1 MGGSREDLSID
12 GASGSAT
19 SPGKWGKALA
29 EGALGLLVAALAI
42 AACAPRTSPKPTE
55 TIDGSTSLPST
66 KTPTPSST
74 ETSTPIP
81 VPTIAPGLDSPLGAD
96 WPAIDLETAP
106 YVGLLYTHSPEGVVN
121 VIGSVDADHLVLI
134 TNDRVV
140 LLAVEDLSPTWIME
154 TEGFGDLISATMDPH
169 TLVLAF
175 REGGV
180 RLVEISSGAELHGF
194 DINLI
199 QLELSLDGV
208 LLAGA
213 SVDGELYIW
222 DVESGELMHEMTLDG
237 MVSNLTFAPDGM
249 TLAVEVE
256 GGPFEGI
263 EMWSVESGER
273 MRTLEWTDRAGPL
286 YFVRLSPD
294 WTTAVWVSR
303 TTVMLMDIES
313 GEAKAV
319 LPHEDFVGEAE
330 FSPDSDVVDFGAW
343 RSPRA
348 DSIYA

>member
-1 MGGSREDLSID
+1 MGGSRDDLAID
-12 GASGSAT
+12 GASGTAS
-19 SPGKWGKALA
+19 SPGIWGKALA
-29 EGALGLLVAALAI
+29 EGAFGLLVAALAI

-55 TIDGSTSLPST
+55 TIDGSTALPST
-66 KTPTPSST
+66 KTQIPSTT

-121 VIGSVDADHLVLI
+121 VIESADAEHLVLI

-140 LLAVEDLSPTWIME
+140 LLAVEDLSPDRIIE
-154 TEGFGDLISATMDPH
+154 TAGFGGIVTATMDPD

-175 REGGV
+175 KEEGV
-180 RLVEISSGAELHGF
+180 RLVEISSGAELHVF
-194 DINLI
+194 DVNLI
-199 QLELSLDGV
+199 QLEISLDGV

-213 SVDGELYIW
+213 SADGELYIW
-222 DVESGELMHEMTLDG
+222 DVESGEMMHEMILDG

-273 MRTLEWTDRAGPL
+273 MRRLEWTDRAGPL
-286 YFVRLSPD
+286 YYVRLSQD

-303 TTVMLMDIES
+303 TL
-313 GEAKAV
+313 
-319 LPHEDFVGEAE
+319 
-330 FSPDSDVVDFGAW
+330 
-343 RSPRA
+343 
-348 DSIYA
+348 